1 MHAAAPAK
9 KTNGG
14 IPVMKKIVTPVLL
27 LTLAAFIATSALA
40 ADGGNPRKGKH
51 LFKKNCKTCHS
62 ADGAGGDL
70 TPMAKTQAQ
79 WDRFFDKKKHG
90 EEGWKDLSEQ
100 DLKDIQ
106 QFLFDH
112 AADSPQP
119 QTCG

>member
-1 MHAAAPAK
+1 
-9 KTNGG
+9 
-14 IPVMKKIVTPVLL
+14 MKSLIKSVVFLSLVT
-27 LTLAAFIATSALA
+27 FIATSALA

-51 LFKKNCKTCHS
+51 LFKKTCKTCHS
-62 ADGAGGDL
+62 SGGDGGEV
-70 TPMAKTQAQ
+70 TPMTKTQAQ
-79 WDRFFDKKKHG
+79 WDRMFKKKKHG
-90 EEGWKDLSEQ
+90 EEEWKNLSEQ